1 MLCPSGGEAQ
11 FLPTTV
17 LTSVLL
23 PVSWPSWPGK
33 EDLPLW
39 PSNGVGV
46 VLAIDHRRFGPEE
59 QCHSDSIWEG
69 LQGAAQPTRGI
80 MSNILVVNSTRA
92 ETRVALIEDGIL
104 SEIYMERRRDRGVA
118 GNIYKGKVLRVLP
131 GMQAAFVD
139 VAQEKAGFLHVSD
152 FYNFEKDIDILE
164 GNDDDEALP
173 PPSRGKISRKINI
186 SECMKEGEEILVQV
200 AKEPMGT
207 KGARLTGH
215 ISLPG
220 RYVVFMPTVSHIG
233 ISRRIASEKERKRL
247 RRIVEENRPP
257 GTGFIVRTVSEG
269 ISEEKLLR
277 DMELLVKLW
286 TDMLDRFNEVKSPYL
301 LNEEP
306 DLLLRAAR
314 DLFTTDIEELIV
326 DDKQA
331 YKRVKDFTS
340 QYMPSFAD
348 NIKLYTATEP
358 IFDAYGIEVEIDR
371 ALAREVPLK
380 SGGSLVFDRTE
391 ALTAVDVNTGKFV
404 GSTSDLEETILRTN
418 LEAAEEV
425 VYQLRLRN
433 IGGIIIID
441 FIDMED
447 ARNRQKVYR
456 TLEAALKKDRVTTN
470 ALAISEFGLVEM
482 TRKRV
487 RESLVQYMCDPC
499 PHCEGRGQLKTR
511 ETVAA
516 EIVRQ
521 IRRTAPS
528 FTEKHI
534 YVDAHPDVI
543 SYLLNTERGTVQELE
558 EVFSRKI
565 KLRGQRGKHIEHFD
579 IADAG

>member
-1 MLCPSGGEAQ
+1 M
-11 FLPTTV
+11 
-17 LTSVLL
+17 
-23 PVSWPSWPGK
+23 
-33 EDLPLW
+33 
-39 PSNGVGV
+39 
-46 VLAIDHRRFGPEE
+46 
-59 QCHSDSIWEG
+59 
-69 LQGAAQPTRGI
+69 
-80 MSNILVVNSTRA
+80 VVNSTRA
-92 ETRVALIEDGIL
+92 ETRVALIEDGLL

-139 VAQEKAGFLHVSD
+139 ISLEKAGFLHVSD
-152 FYNFEKDIDILE
+152 FYNFEKDINLIDGVDE
-164 GNDDDEALP
+164 DDDAVP
-173 PPSRGKISRKINI
+173 PPSRGKVSRRMNI
-186 SECMKEGEEILVQV
+186 SDCMKQGDEILVQV

-233 ISRRIASEKERKRL
+233 ISRRIGSEKERKRL
-247 RRIVEENRPP
+247 RKLVEENRPP
-257 GTGFIVRTVSEG
+257 GTGFIVRTVSEE
-269 ISEEKLLR
+269 ISDEKLLR

-286 TDMLDRFNEVKSPYL
+286 TDILDKANEVKAPYL

-314 DLFTTDIEELIV
+314 DLFTTDIGELIV
-326 DDKQA
+326 DDKEA
-331 YKRVKDFTS
+331 YKRVSEFTGH
-340 QYMPSFAD
+340 YMPGFSE
-348 NIKLYTATEP
+348 NIKMYKAPDP
-358 IFDAYGIEVEIDR
+358 IFDAFGIEVEIER
-371 ALAREVPLK
+371 ALAREVPLR

-404 GSTSDLEETILRTN
+404 GSGSDLEETILRTN

-447 ARNRQKVYR
+447 ARNRERVYR
-456 TLEAALKKDRVTTN
+456 TLEAALRKDRVTTN
-470 ALAISEFGLVEM
+470 SLAISEFGLVEM

-499 PHCEGRGQLKTR
+499 PHCKGRGQVKAK

-516 EIVRQ
+516 EIVRE
-521 IRRTAPS
+521 IRRQAPAM
-528 FTEKHI
+528 EGNAV
-534 YVDAHPDVI
+534 YVDAHPEVI
-543 SYLLNTERGTVQELE
+543 SFLLNVERTTVQELE
-558 EVFSRKI
+558 QVFHKKI
-565 KLRGQRGKHIEHFD
+565 NLRGQRGKHIEFFD
-579 IADAG
+579 LADAR

>member
-1 MLCPSGGEAQ
+1 
-11 FLPTTV
+11 
-17 LTSVLL
+17 
-23 PVSWPSWPGK
+23 
-33 EDLPLW
+33 
-39 PSNGVGV
+39 
-46 VLAIDHRRFGPEE
+46 
-59 QCHSDSIWEG
+59 
-69 LQGAAQPTRGI
+69 
-80 MSNILVVNSTRA
+80 MSNILVVNSTRS
-92 ETRVALIEDGIL
+92 ETRVALIEDGLL
-104 SEIYMERRRDRGVA
+104 SELYMERRRDRGVA
-118 GNIYKGKVLRVLP
+118 GNIYKGKILRVLP
-131 GMQAAFVD
+131 GMQAAFID

-152 FYNFEKDIDILE
+152 FYNFETDIDYLE
-164 GNDDDEALP
+164 DADGEETVP
-173 PPSRGKISRKINI
+173 PPSRGKISRKIDI
-186 SECMKEGEEILVQV
+186 SDCMKEGDDILVQV

-286 TDMLDRFNEVKSPYL
+286 TDMLDKFNEVKAPYL

-326 DDKQA
+326 DDKHA
-331 YKRVKDFTS
+331 YKRVKDFTK
-340 QYMPSFAD
+340 QYMPGFAD
-348 NIKLYTATEP
+348 NIKLYSATEP
-358 IFDAYGIEVEIDR
+358 IFDAYGIEVEIER
-371 ALAREVPLK
+371 ALAREVPLR
-380 SGGSLVFDRTE
+380 SGGSLVFDKTE

-487 RESLVQYMCDPC
+487 RESLVQYMCEAC
-499 PHCEGRGQLKTR
+499 EHCSGRGQVKAR
-511 ETVAA
+511 ESVAA
-516 EIVRQ
+516 EILRE
-521 IRRTAPS
+521 IRRTGPTIAGKS
-528 FTEKHI
+528 I

-543 SYLLNTERGTVQELE
+543 SFLLNKEQGTVQELE
-558 EVFSRKI
+558 KVVDRKI

>member
-1 MLCPSGGEAQ
+1 
-11 FLPTTV
+11 
-17 LTSVLL
+17 
-23 PVSWPSWPGK
+23 
-33 EDLPLW
+33 
-39 PSNGVGV
+39 
-46 VLAIDHRRFGPEE
+46 
-59 QCHSDSIWEG
+59 
-69 LQGAAQPTRGI
+69 

-92 ETRVALIEDGIL
+92 ETRVALIEDGLL
-104 SEIYMERRRDRGVA
+104 SEIYMERRRDRGIA
-118 GNIYKGKVLRVLP
+118 GNIYKGRVLRVLP
-131 GMQAAFVD
+131 GMQAAFID
-139 VAQEKAGFLHVSD
+139 IAQEKAGFLHVSD
-152 FYNFEKDIDILE
+152 FYNFEKDINLLE
-164 GNDDDEALP
+164 EDSDEWP
-173 PPSRGKISRKINI
+173 PPSRGKISRRINI
-186 SECMKEGEEILVQV
+186 TDCMKEGEEILVQV

-247 RRIVEENRPP
+247 RRLVEENRPP

-269 ISEEKLLR
+269 ISDDKLLR

-286 TDMLDRFNEVKSPYL
+286 TDMLDKFNEVKAPYL

-314 DLFTTDIEELIV
+314 DLFTTDIEGLVV
-326 DDKQA
+326 DDQQA
-331 YKRVKDFTS
+331 YKRVSEFTS
-340 QYMPSFAD
+340 QYMPTFAQ
-348 NIKLYTATEP
+348 NISYYKAPEP
-358 IFDAYGIEVEIDR
+358 IFDAYGIEVEIER

-447 ARNRQKVYR
+447 ARNREKVYR
-456 TLEAALKKDRVTTN
+456 TLERALQKDRVTSN

-487 RESLVQYMCDPC
+487 RESLVQYLCDPC
-499 PHCEGRGQLKTR
+499 PHCQGRGQVKAR
-511 ETVAA
+511 EAVAA
-516 EIVRQ
+516 EVVRQ
-521 IRRTAPS
+521 IRREAPIM
-528 FTEKHI
+528 EGKNI
-534 YVDAHPDVI
+534 YVDAHTDVV
-543 SYLLNTERGTVQELE
+543 SYLLNVERSTIAELE
-558 EVFSRKI
+558 RIFERKI
-565 KLRGQRGKHIEHFD
+565 HLRGVRGRHIEEFD
-579 IADAG
+579 VAEAR

>member
-1 MLCPSGGEAQ
+1 
-11 FLPTTV
+11 
-17 LTSVLL
+17 
-23 PVSWPSWPGK
+23 
-33 EDLPLW
+33 
-39 PSNGVGV
+39 
-46 VLAIDHRRFGPEE
+46 
-59 QCHSDSIWEG
+59 
-69 LQGAAQPTRGI
+69 

-118 GNIYKGKVLRVLP
+118 GNIYKGRVLRVLP
-131 GMQAAFVD
+131 GMQAAFID

-152 FYNFEKDIDILE
+152 FYNFQKDINHLE
-164 GNDDDEALP
+164 GDGETLP

-186 SECMKEGEEILVQV
+186 SDCMKEGEEILVQV

-233 ISRRIASEKERKRL
+233 ISRRIGSERERKRL
-247 RRIVEENRPP
+247 RRVVEENRPP
-257 GTGFIVRTVSEG
+257 GTGFIVRTVSED
-269 ISEEKLLR
+269 ISDEKILR

-331 YKRVKDFTS
+331 YKRVSEFTS
-340 QYMPSFAD
+340 HYMPGFSD
-348 NIKLYTATEP
+348 NISLYSATEP
-358 IFDAYGIEVEIDR
+358 IFDAYGIEVEIER
-371 ALAREVPLK
+371 ALAREVPLE
-380 SGGSLVFDRTE
+380 SGGSLVFDKTE

-404 GSTSDLEETILRTN
+404 GSSSDLEETILRTN

-447 ARNRQKVYR
+447 ARNRERVYR

-470 ALAISEFGLVEM
+470 ALAISDFGLVEM

-499 PHCEGRGQLKTR
+499 PHCDGRGQVKTR

-516 EIVRQ
+516 EIVRE
-521 IRRTAPS
+521 IRRQAPLMAGK
-528 FTEKHI
+528 TI
-534 YVDAHPDVI
+534 YVDAQPEVI
-543 SYLLNTERGTVQELE
+543 SYLLNVERGTIDELE
-558 EVFSRKI
+558 KVFDRKI
-565 KLRGQRGKHIEHFD
+565 NLRGQRGKHVEYFALSD
-579 IADAG
+579 SRS